1 MRGIKPNGRQR
12 AEIRK
17 YGRNADGRP
26 YLPSDWL
33 VLKETDR
40 LYLLE
45 HKYKQN
51 FKIRL
56 IKK

>member
-1 MRGIKPNGRQR
+1 MRGVKPNGRQR
-12 AEIRK
+12 ADIRR

-40 LYLLE
+40 FYLLE

>member
-1 MRGIKPNGRQR
+1 MRGMKPNGRQR

-40 LYLLE
+40 FYLLE
-45 HKYKQN
+45 HKYKQH

-56 IKK
+56 MKK

>member
-17 YGRNADGRP
+17 YGRNADGKPYRP
-26 YLPSDWL
+26 TDWL
-33 VLKETDR
+33 VLKETEKC
-40 LYLLE
+40 YLLE
-45 HKYKQN
+45 HKFKQN